1 MYFFEDNKA
10 QSAQD
15 GVCNTHGFLSTT
27 FPKIFTNCLVLLG
40 CRGHD
45 SRCIIVR
52 EVQEVHHMD
61 DDDDEWRRGLDRNEG
76 AGLMRSVNCWCG
88 GGG

>member
-1 MYFFEDNKA
+1 MAN
-10 QSAQD
+10 
-15 GVCNTHGFLSTT
+15 VCG
-27 FPKIFTNCLVLLG
+27 IDIC
-40 CRGHD
+40 
-45 SRCIIVR
+45 
-52 EVQEVHHMD
+52 MD